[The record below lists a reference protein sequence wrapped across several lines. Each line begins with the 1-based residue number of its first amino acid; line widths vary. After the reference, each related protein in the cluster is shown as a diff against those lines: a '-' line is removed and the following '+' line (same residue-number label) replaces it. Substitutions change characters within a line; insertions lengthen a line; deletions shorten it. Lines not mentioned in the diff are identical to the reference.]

1 MMEPGPA
8 GAVVG
13 EREVAAAGVVAV
25 AAWDAVGEWAWGRAG
40 AVAAVG
46 AAEAWD
52 GGWGLAWAL

>member
-1 MMEPGPA
+1 M
-8 GAVVG
+8 
-13 EREVAAAGVVAV
+13 AAAGVVAV